1 MPLSRRGH
9 KGRAHAHGA
18 EEKGGLA
25 VVKDDHGRRGVMS
38 AVVVVV
44 VTTGRRLAIRAI
56 ESSALRAVF
65 SS

>member
-1 MPLSRRGH
+1 M
-9 KGRAHAHGA
+9 
-18 EEKGGLA
+18 
-25 VVKDDHGRRGVMS
+25 KDDHGRRGVMS

-44 VTTGRRLAIRAI
+44 VSTGSRRAIRAI